1 MSLTERLRAG
11 GPDAHGLLYDEHAPR
26 LYAYCD
32 AMLGDEATDAVRDT
46 FITAVRGTPPDTD
59 EALPAWLFTLAR
71 AECVRQGALTRKAP
85 VAAPGDTLGRA
96 LARLR
101 TEHRE
106 VLALSPSLDGAGIAS
121 VIGVAT
127 DTAESLV
134 RMARRRLDQAATS
147 ILAGPSVHDD
157 AVSAALAEET
167 LHTLA
172 YRDTGPPARL
182 RDQVLASCAIAEHT
196 PGALMF
202 DQHGM
207 PIPLGTLLGEAGMET
222 RPIPRIALPE
232 PAETAPEPAASPA
245 LEIAAVSALEEAV
258 PSPPEPG
265 SPLEEASSPEPETG
279 SALELAVSP
288 ELETTAGLTIAEATE
303 QAAAEPVVRA
313 VTRPQRRMAFDGG
326 LRSAKDPAVEA
337 AFGSDEAGLDSEP
350 EGPGAETAELG
361 FALPERTTAPSRSA
375 RHAGTG
381 HAGPRRTGS
390 ERPRSHRAPKGA
402 VRSRAQRQA
411 AQARRHEGLVEMLG
425 LAACVAVAAG
435 VVAAWPAPHT
445 NGTAN
450 VDGTSLLLHRGS
462 AVSRLLNPP
471 VTAPQD
477 APRSGASPSATPTGT
492 ASPSTSA
499 GSNADS
505 SAAAGTPAHPT
516 PTPNPSGSPSTTPTP
531 TPTPTDSGN
540 PSPTSTDPTPDP
552 SGS

>member
-1 MSLTERLRAG
+1 VSLTERLRAG

-46 FITAVRGTPPDTD
+46 LIAAVRGTPPDTD
-59 EALPAWLFTLAR
+59 ETLPAWLFTLAR

-182 RDQVLASCAIAEHT
+182 REQVLASCAIAEHT

-202 DQHGM
+202 DQDGM
-207 PIPLGTLLGEAGMET
+207 PIPLGAEAGMET

-232 PAETAPEPAASPA
+232 PAETAPEPAAEEPAASPA
-245 LEIAAVSALEEAV
+245 LEIAAVSALEEAA
-258 PSPPEPG
+258 PSALEP
-265 SPLEEASSPEPETG
+265 AASPEPETG

-303 QAAAEPVVRA
+303 QAAAEPVARA
-313 VTRPQRRMAFDGG
+313 VARPQRRMAFDGG
-326 LRSAKDPAVEA
+326 LRSAKDPAIETT
-337 AFGSDEAGLDSEP
+337 FGSDDAGLDSEP

-361 FALPERTTAPSRSA
+361 FVLPERTTPPSRSA

-402 VRSRAQRQA
+402 ARSRAQRQTT
-411 AQARRHEGLVEMLG
+411 QARRHEGLVEMLG

-477 APRSGASPSATPTGT
+477 APQSGASPSATPTGT
-492 ASPSTSA
+492 ASPSTSGGPKA
-499 GSNADS
+499 GG

-516 PTPNPSGSPSTTPTP
+516 PTPNPSGSPSTTPTA
-531 TPTPTDSGN
+531 TPTPTDSGS

-552 SGS
+552 SDS